1 MKKSKRFCHPI
12 SLSKQSSIFRKPKY
26 SSAIPSPPNSKQK
39 ISFVA
44 VSPKR
49 EMNNNNYSSNN
60 NNNNNNDS
68 FLLKQKY
75 FHKANRLKSTSNY
88 FSFINPCSICSL
100 KKKQSVHNNNNNHN
114 QNSTNKSQLLL
125 SSSEMYSNIK
135 ERSINHYQDIPIHNI
150 KHKHVSQSE
159 WTSRKNSL
167 EKSINKSKVS
177 NHNNNNKSNR
187 PSAEQKIIIKYS
199 KEQIKEMLLF
209 KQFINSNK
217 YKYNTNNNNNHHHNH
232 SHRTTSTN
240 KKNSLKKNNNLSSSP
255 DNNNNSHS
263 QMKYLNKSLLR
274 YNNKHNYISIKN
286 ILNNNNKVLNKSNSV
301 CDYNNNNNHSSN
313 HYKHIHIPNTVN
325 NSFVLSKRDCNS
337 SSRKMKST
345 RTKKIRSAKNSFSS
359 LQDINN
365 IKLKQKQKTTSA
377 KAQNHNHKAN
387 TARDNSNHNNNNSSS
402 IHININNHNQHNNNK
417 LKEQSEISLNYNMN
431 DNNNNNSIDTSSQH
445 HIQHFNFYKPKR
457 ENKITSLII
466 NNNIN
471 INNNNINNNHNHS
484 IIPKK
489 INSSLN
495 NDTSHHKQS
504 TSIYIQRIPTNPI
517 LSTLSSSNN
526 DNNYYLAQSNKLI
539 QYIKKYYSFYKV
551 YPSTTLTFYKY
562 GRLIGQGAF
571 GKVNLGLNILTGR
584 VVAIKSFN
592 KKNLNNHKDSKDKI
606 VYETNLMKNL
616 NHPSIVK
623 ILEMFEDEK
632 HMLIIMEY
640 LNGGNL
646 YSFVKKRRKLKE
658 KTAKFLFWQIIQ
670 GIRYL
675 HSMGVV
681 HRDIKLENILIDLN
695 NKIKICDFGIGKQ
708 IKPYKDKKSEY
719 ILYDQ
724 CGTPMYIAPEIL
736 LSTKDKGYNAYPV
749 DMWSS
754 GIALYIMLSGT
765 LPFSI
770 EHKHT
775 NKDENNAE
783 LQYAIIHNDP
793 KPIDNISK
801 DAKHLLRGLLTKNP
815 KKRFTP
821 DDVLNHSWFRDE
833 DFLLNSHKYH
843 LFTKAEISV
852 MNKTYID
859 YRYAKAEDIKE
870 CFTISNLQGSERD
883 KIGSVKKRN
892 NETKSI
898 ILAPY
903 NTRNE
908 IEESLMFDSVDD
920 SELQV
925 NDNVV
930 VFSNKVKECNLNYEL
945 NNNGE
950 VDNGILINT
959 KIDTASSVQSLT
971 QGLVKNCWNGRSGLF
986 YESENDSKIEERRE
1000 RLVEKMEMFGYDKE
1014 YVKYCLNNNELNHA
1028 TAVFYL
1034 LENYDHIE

>member
-49 EMNNNNYSSNN
+49 EINNNNYS
-60 NNNNNNDS
+60 NNNNDS

-100 KKKQSVHNNNNNHN
+100 KKKQSVHNN
-114 QNSTNKSQLLL
+114 QNSANKSQLLL

-150 KHKHVSQSE
+150 KQKHVSQSE

-167 EKSINKSKVS
+167 EKSMNKSKVS
-177 NHNNNNKSNR
+177 NHNKTNR

-217 YKYNTNNNNNHHHNH
+217 YKYNTNHNNN
-232 SHRTTSTN
+232 SHRTTSTS

-255 DNNNNSHS
+255 DNNHIHNNSHS

-274 YNNKHNYISIKN
+274 YNKHNYISIKN
-286 ILNNNNKVLNKSNSV
+286 LLNNNKVLNKSNSV
-301 CDYNNNNNHSSN
+301 CDNNNNNHHH

-325 NSFVLSKRDCNS
+325 NSFVLSKRDSN
-337 SSRKMKST
+337 SSRKMKTT

-377 KAQNHNHKAN
+377 KAQNHNYKAN
-387 TARDNSNHNNNNSSS
+387 TARDNNSV
-402 IHININNHNQHNNNK
+402 HLNNINNNKSTKLVQHE

-431 DNNNNNSIDTSSQH
+431 VNNNNNNNDNSVDTSSQ

-471 INNNNINNNHNHS
+471 INNNNINNNS

-526 DNNYYLAQSNKLI
+526 DNNYYLTQSNKLI

-551 YPSTTLTFYKY
+551 YPLTTLTFYKY

-670 GIRYL
+670 GIKYL

-793 KPIDNISK
+793 KPIENISK
-801 DAKHLLRGLLTKNP
+801 EAKHLLRGLLTKNP

-821 DDVLNHSWFRDE
+821 NDVLNHSWFKDE

-859 YRYAKAEDIKE
+859 YRYAKVEDIKE

-892 NETKSI
+892 NETKSV

-908 IEESLMFDSVDD
+908 IEESLIFDSVDD
-920 SELQV
+920 NDLQV
-925 NDNVV
+925 NDNVI
-930 VFSNKVKECNLNYEL
+930 VFSNKVKEYNLNYEL

-959 KIDTASSVQSLT
+959 KIDTASSVQSVT
-971 QGLVKNCWNGRSGLF
+971 QGLVRNCNVKSNCNNLF
-986 YESENDSKIEERRE
+986 CESENDSHKIEERRE
-1000 RLVEKMEMFGYDKE
+1000 RLIEKMETFGYDKE
-1014 YVKYCLNNNELNHA
+1014 YVKHCLNNNELNHA